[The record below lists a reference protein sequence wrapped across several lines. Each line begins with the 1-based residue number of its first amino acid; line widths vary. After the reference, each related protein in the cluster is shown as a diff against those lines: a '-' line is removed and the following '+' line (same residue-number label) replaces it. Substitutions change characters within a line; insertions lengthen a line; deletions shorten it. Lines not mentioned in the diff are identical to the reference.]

1 MTKKS
6 TVTALAAVI
15 LTASAFGFSGV
26 VLAESKDVSSPTS
39 WKSSQRH
46 IKDYLKHAPGVM
58 GEVTSVNG
66 SIININSKNDVAYVI
81 DASTA
86 KILKNRNTIINISDI
101 KAGDT
106 IMAQGTVTGTNV
118 LATTVFDGKSIVGNK
133 GQGNFPGVIGIVS
146 GTSGMIFSVTT
157 KDNKVYIV
165 DATNAKIKMGSP
177 SQVAKISDVV
187 NGDTV
192 MVRGTVNGAN
202 IVAKTILDGKI
213 SNDKHKGSHKLF
225 RKK

>member
-6 TVTALAAVI
+6 TITALAAVI

-26 VLAESKDVSSPTS
+26 ALAENQTTPSS

-46 IKDYLKHAPGVM
+46 IKDYLKHAPGVI
-58 GEVTSVNG
+58 GQVTSVNG
-66 SIININSKNDVAYVI
+66 SIINISSNNTNYSI

-86 KILKNRNTIINISDI
+86 KILKNRNTIITTSDI
-101 KAGDT
+101 LVGDT

-118 LATTVFDGKSIVGNK
+118 LATTVFDGKPIVGKK

-146 GTSGMIFSVTT
+146 AINGNAFSVTT
-157 KDNKVYIV
+157 KDNVVYTV
-165 DATNAKIKMGSP
+165 DATGAKIKKGSP
-177 SQVAKISDVV
+177 ATVAQITDIV

-192 MVRGTVNGAN
+192 MVRGTVNGTSVA
-202 IVAKTILDGKI
+202 AKTILDGKLDSTKI
-213 SNDKHKGSHKLF
+213 KHRGIKS
-225 RKK
+225 